1 MTVQEYA
8 VKLRSNISKIIKGK
22 DDKIDLVIMALLSG
36 GHVLLD
42 DVPGRARQFSQRH
55 SQEALTQAFQ
65 EYSLPPT
72 CYRPILPV
80 STFSI

>member
-36 GHVLLD
+36 GHVRLF
-42 DVPGRARQFSQRH
+42 RQGIGNADTR
-55 SQEALTQAFQ
+55 
-65 EYSLPPT
+65 
-72 CYRPILPV
+72 
-80 STFSI
+80 

>member
-42 DVPGRARQFSQRH
+42 DVPGTGKTVLARH

-72 CYRPILPV
+72 CYRPISPV

>member
-22 DDKIDLVIMALLSG
+22 DDKIDLVIMA
-36 GHVLLD
+36 
-42 DVPGRARQFSQRH
+42 
-55 SQEALTQAFQ
+55 FQ

-80 STFSI
+80 FTFSI

>member
-42 DVPGRARQFSQRH
+42 DVPGTGKTVLAK
-55 SQEALTQAFQ
+55 QEALTQAFQ